1 MRREKM
7 DCWNGFK
14 GDLWKAE
21 INVRD
26 FIQENYAPYEG
37 DQSFLAGPTEATKT
51 LWEKLSKM
59 FELERERCGVYDV
72 DTKTASTIT
81 SHKPG
86 YIDKEL
92 EKIVGLQTDNPLKRA
107 IFPRGGISPLEEAL
121 ENYGYKLDK
130 TIKDIYSNHRKTHNE
145 GVMAAYTPEIRKAC
159 EAGIITGLPDNYG
172 RGRHIGDYRR
182 VALYGLDFIISEK
195 EKEFKLL
202 EPGEMTPEVIQQR
215 EELTDQLNSLN
226 DFREMCASYGFDVS
240 KPAKTAQEAIQF
252 VYFAILAAAKQHDGV
267 TISLGRTSTFID
279 VYVERDLKNNIIT
292 EVEAQELIDHFI
304 MKLRIFRFL
313 RSPEYNELFSGDP
326 TWITES
332 IGGFGVDGRVMV
344 TKTSYRYLHTL
355 YNLGVGPE
363 PNMTVL
369 WSERLPETWKNY
381 CARLSIETSSIQYE
395 NDDLMRPEFGDD
407 YAISGCVGALEIG
420 KSTQH
425 FGARVNLPKALLYAI
440 NGGRDE
446 KNGAQVSPKFA
457 PITSEYLDYDE
468 VIERFYEVQKW
479 LVGIYVQA
487 VNIIHYMH
495 DKYAYEAFQ
504 MSLHDLNIKRYETFG
519 IAGLAITVDSLMAI
533 KNAKVKVIR
542 NEEGL
547 AVDFET
553 TGDYVPFGNSGEES
567 DKLAVKLTKDF
578 YNFIRPH
585 KMHRNAKPTMSLL
598 TITSNV
604 VYGKM
609 TGSTPCGRP
618 ADTPFSPGV
627 NPMNGRDKNGAVA
640 SLTSVSDIPYTC
652 ARDGISYT
660 FAITPPALG
669 KGFNDRQENL
679 AKLLD
684 GYFTPNGGQHL
695 NVNVFDRSLLEDA
708 MEHPEKYPQLTIRVS
723 GYAVNFVKLT
733 REQQLD
739 VISRTINETK

>member
-1 MRREKM
+1 MGY
-7 DCWNGFK
+7 WYGFK
-14 GDLWKAE
+14 GGLWKSE
-21 INVRD
+21 VNVRD
-26 FIQENYAPYEG
+26 FIQENYTPYEG
-37 DQSFLAGPTEATKT
+37 DESFLKDATEATS
-51 LWEKLSKM
+51 KLVKM
-59 FELERERCGVYDV
+59 TTALSDAERERGGVYDV
-72 DTKTASTIT
+72 DTKIASTIT

-86 YIDKEL
+86 YLDKKL
-92 EKIVGLQTDNPLKRA
+92 EKIIGLQTDEPFKRA
-107 IFPRGGISPLEEAL
+107 IFPRSGIGPLELAL
-121 ENYGYKLDK
+121 ENYGYKLDD
-130 TIKDIYSNHRKTHNE
+130 TIKSIYTKHRKTHNE
-145 GVMAAYTPEIRKAC
+145 GVLSAYTPEIRKAC
-159 EAGIITGLPDNYG
+159 DAGIITGLPDNYG

-182 VALYGLDFIISEK
+182 VALYGLNFLISEK

-215 EELTDQLNSLN
+215 EELTEQIESLEA
-226 DFREMCASYGFDVS
+226 FRQMCLSYGVDIS
-240 KPAKTAQEAIQF
+240 KPAQSAQEAIQF

-267 TISLGRTSTFID
+267 TISLGRTSTFLDIFI
-279 VYVERDLKNNIIT
+279 ERDLKNNIIT
-292 EVEAQELIDHFI
+292 EEEAQEYIDHFI
-304 MKLRIFRFL
+304 MKLRMFKFL
-313 RSPEYNELFSGDP
+313 RSPQYNALFSGDP

-355 YNLGVGPE
+355 SNLGVGPE

-369 WSERLPETWKNY
+369 WSDRLPENWKRY
-381 CARLSIETSSIQYE
+381 CTKMSIETSSIQYE
-395 NDDLMRPEFGDD
+395 NDELMRPEFGDD
-407 YAISGCVGALEIG
+407 YAISGCVGALEVG

-425 FGARVNLPKALLYAI
+425 FGARINMPKALLYAI

-446 KNGAQVSPKFA
+446 QTGAQVAPRFA

-468 VIERFYEVQKW
+468 VMEIFEEVQKW

-504 MSLHDLNIKRYETFG
+504 MSLHDLNLKRYETFG
-519 IAGLAITVDSLMAI
+519 IAGLAITVDSLSAI

-542 NEEGL
+542 NEEGM

-553 TGDYVPFGNSGEES
+553 TGDYVSFGNSGDAS
-567 DKLAVKLTKDF
+567 DNLAVDITRDF
-578 YNFIRPH
+578 YRLICTH
-585 KMHRNAKPTMSLL
+585 KMHRGAEPTMSLL

-604 VYGKM
+604 VYGNM
-609 TGSTPCGRP
+609 TGATPCGRK
-618 ADTPFSPGV
+618 AKTPFSPGV
-627 NPMNGRDKNGAVA
+627 NPMNGRDKSGAVA
-640 SLTSVSDIPYTC
+640 SLTSVSGIPYTC
-652 ARDGISYT
+652 AKDGISYT
-660 FAITPPALG
+660 FAITPSALG
-669 KGFNDRQENL
+669 KVVVDRQANL
-679 AKLLD
+679 SRLLD

-695 NVNVFDRSLLEDA
+695 NVNVFDKELLIDA

-739 VISRTINETK
+739 VISRTINESK